1 MTSLSPTETPPAADW
16 RVYVLCAQWCGVCRD
31 YQAFVTEQ
39 QVRAEQAWVWV
50 DIEEHSDVLGDL
62 DVENFP
68 TLLVTQGHTLRFLGT
83 VLPQPE
89 VGLRLVQSLVQ
100 GSHYAMPDVQD
111 QTRILQG
118 LRQLADQ
125 PS

>member
-1 MTSLSPTETPPAADW
+1 MTALPRSETTPLADW

-31 YQAFVTEQ
+31 YKVFVTEQ
-39 QVRAEQAWVWV
+39 QTQAEQAWVWV
-50 DIEEHSDVLGDL
+50 DIEDHSDVLGDL

-68 TLLVTQGHTLRFLGT
+68 TLLVTQGHTMRFLGT

-100 GSHYAMPDVQD
+100 GSVYALPALEGQAEIVQ
-111 QTRILQG
+111 
-118 LRQLADQ
+118 A
-125 PS
+125 